1 MPPRFWVVA
10 LKFESIFAR
19 LSMDVWL
26 SFFPGWILCWSMLW
40 DGFSMDS
47 WRIREK
53 LVEKKWPQKQ
63 FVPNSGQEEKSKRRP
78 KGKHYQKA
86 VWKKVSS
93 KRHSKTTRQNTI
105 QINVYFGQ
113 SNIWLGG
120 KTSTKQILLKKPLSW
135 AMDHGWTLVFDY
147 GPWTMDGP

>member
-113 SNIWLGG
+113 SKSI
-120 KTSTKQILLKKPLSW
+120 STKFAAEPLPIASNE
-135 AMDHGWTLVFDY
+135 HIHPLFCHCQC
-147 GPWTMDGP
+147 